1 MQVLNIKQ
9 QFFKCMKILKFIE
22 KLEVCLLLIIIII
35 KKEMEIAFTDQQDFI
50 ILKILLNLIKQDFPL
65 KLLI

>member
-1 MQVLNIKQ
+1 
-9 QFFKCMKILKFIE
+9 MKILKFIE
-22 KLEVCLLLIIIII
+22 IRGLFITNYNLEVI

>member
-1 MQVLNIKQ
+1 
-9 QFFKCMKILKFIE
+9 MKILKFIE

-35 KKEMEIAFTDQQDFI
+35 QKEMEIAFTDQQDFI
-50 ILKILLNLIKQDFPL
+50 ILKILLNLIKKDFLL